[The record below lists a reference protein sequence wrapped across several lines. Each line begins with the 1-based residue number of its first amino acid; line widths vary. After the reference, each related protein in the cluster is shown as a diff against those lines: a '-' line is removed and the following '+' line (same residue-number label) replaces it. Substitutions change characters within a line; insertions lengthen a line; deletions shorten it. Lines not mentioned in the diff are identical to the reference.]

1 MTHYSKKLRDSSNQ
15 KIEQKKKIKHDN
27 QFIDKKKRKKIYSP
41 KIINKK
47 QNLKNL
53 KKLNF

>member
-27 QFIDKKKRKKIYSP
+27 PF
-41 KIINKK
+41 INKK
-47 QNLKNL
+47 KEEKRYIFLK
-53 KKLNF
+53 